1 MNIKPYKSTTFKDL
15 RIDFIN
21 SETDAGTITIIFTFT
36 DEAVKKNVDLLKKV
50 KKGLSP
56 NKNITGIR
64 ATRQIII
71 DRLPTG
77 IFFNHY
83 PHQLVE
89 LIIQGKIHL
98 DMTAQH
104 PLNHEQSVGDIRSSK
119 RCNDKEKTILSLK
132 KEVRVLQL
140 KIEKIEKQA

>member
-15 RIDFIN
+15 KIDFIN
-21 SETDAGTITIIFTFT
+21 SETDVGTTTIIFTFT
-36 DEAVKKNVDLLKKV
+36 SGAINKNIDLLEKI
-50 KKGLSP
+50 KKGMSP
-56 NKNITGIR
+56 NKNITRVR

-71 DRLPTG
+71 DRLPGG

-83 PHQLVE
+83 PYQLVE
-89 LIIQGKIHL
+89 LVVQGKIHL

-132 KEVRVLQL
+132 KEVKMLTSKLSDMEQ
-140 KIEKIEKQA
+140 